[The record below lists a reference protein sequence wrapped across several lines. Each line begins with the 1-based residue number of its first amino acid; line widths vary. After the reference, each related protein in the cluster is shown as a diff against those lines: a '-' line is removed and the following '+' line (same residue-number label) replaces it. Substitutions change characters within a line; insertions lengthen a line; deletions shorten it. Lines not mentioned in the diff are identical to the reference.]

1 MAAPALLV
9 HSKHGRERRPKRAP
23 WPVRSALREATGGI
37 HERLHRA
44 EPFGAL
50 ARGELGRAAYVELLS
65 TFSIFHATVSAS
77 LGLDEDRRT
86 RLARDLE
93 YLGGQEQPPIAWL
106 PPASTAGRL
115 GSAYVVEGSSLGG
128 KIIYRQLDYLFGAMP
143 DGRRFFQGTPSDTER
158 WRSLCQRIE
167 AVGRGD
173 EAREE
178 MIAGASS
185 TFALFERLIEPV
197 KP

>member
-1 MAAPALLV
+1 MAAPALLD
-9 HSKHGRERRPKRAP
+9 HAKDSRERRPKRGP
-23 WPVRSALREATGGI
+23 WPVRSALRKATGGV

-50 ARGELGRAAYVELLS
+50 ARGELGRAAYLELLS

-77 LGLDEDRRT
+77 LGLDEDRRI

-93 YLGGQEQPPIAWL
+93 YLGGRQQPPVAWS

-128 KIIYRQLDYLFGAMP
+128 KIIYRQLDYLFGAKP
-143 DGRRFFQGTPSDTER
+143 DGRRFFQGTDADAGR

-167 AVGRGD
+167 TVGQDG
-173 EAREE
+173 EARDE

-185 TFALFERLIEPV
+185 TFALFEKLIEPV